1 MQVIIVSSEIDRGGF
16 EAPSVT
22 FVPLDGWKDSTTM
35 EQCNKWLQNPPYLSI
50 EDCIER
56 NTINK
61 SEVFNKIFL
70 GFKKQKSILGRKG
83 LIVEGLINNFQRAKY
98 FTVDLRDNVT
108 PKFEDDEIFFELLL
122 SGNYDVFIHDPKFFT
137 FTYMPMSVPIIWKA
151 LLVNETANYYYQ
163 MLMTEVK
170 ELDMAHDPCINDET
184 YDFQVGHITEQ
195 AKSFQP

>member
-1 MQVIIVSSEIDRGGF
+1 MQVIIVSSENDRGGF

-22 FVPLDGWKDSTTM
+22 FVPLDAWKSSTTM
-35 EQCNKWLQNPPYLSI
+35 ERCYEWLQTPPYLSI

-56 NTINK
+56 NTMNK
-61 SEVFNKIFL
+61 SEVFKNIFL
-70 GFKKQKSILGRKG
+70 GLKKQKSVLGKRW

-98 FTVDLRDNVT
+98 FTVNLRDNVT

-137 FTYMPMSVPIIWKA
+137 LNYMPVSVPSIWKA
-151 LLVNETANYYYQ
+151 LLVNETPSYYYQ
-163 MLMTEVK
+163 LLMTEVK

>member
-22 FVPLDGWKDSTTM
+22 FVPLNGWKNSTTM

-56 NTINK
+56 NTLNK
-61 SEVFNKIFL
+61 SEVFNNIFL
-70 GFKKQKSILGRKG
+70 GLKKQKSVLGRKG
-83 LIVEGLINNFQRAKY
+83 LVVEGLINNFQRAKY

-108 PKFEDDEIFFELLL
+108 PTFEEDEILFEILL

-184 YDFQVGHITEQ
+184 YDFQVGHITQ
-195 AKSFQP
+195 LAKSFQP